1 MNAFLLLAL
10 LIGVFLPVQAGVNA
24 QLRVGL
30 GHPLLAAA
38 TSFAVGTVA
47 LVACAAAVR
56 TPVPALA
63 ALGRMPW
70 WYWTGGLLG
79 AIYILAAVV
88 LAPRLGAA
96 NLVAA
101 IVAGQLMASLAL
113 DHFGLVGYPRHP
125 LTLAR
130 VAGAALLLAG
140 LMLIQRK

>member
-1 MNAFLLLAL
+1 MNVFLLLAL
-10 LIGVFLPVQAGVNA
+10 LIGVVLPLQAGVNA

-47 LVACAAAVR
+47 LIVCAAAVR
-56 TPVPALA
+56 APIPGAAALA
-63 ALGRMPW
+63 RLPW

-79 AIYILAAVV
+79 AVYVLAAVV

-101 IVAGQLMASLAL
+101 VVAGQLVASLVL
-113 DHFGLVGYPRHP
+113 DHFGLVGYPRFP
-125 LTLAR
+125 ITLAR
-130 VAGAALLLAG
+130 VAGVALLLAG
-140 LMLIQRK
+140 LLLIQRK